1 MKYQLET
8 LTPVHIGS
16 GDSLQHIDG
25 CYANGKWHRVNL
37 DRVFAD
43 PGVNLDALTSSM
55 GKQGFRWTEHLQNPE
70 GFATYSLPCSQSPE
84 EVEIR
89 EAIKSIHHCP
99 YIPGS
104 TLKGAIRTALL
115 WDLINGS
122 DTHYEETLK
131 KIKKLASQKPQGN
144 PRRQTPAK
152 QIEQAVLGKNPNY
165 DLLRALQVSDTAPI
179 DLSGLEIGT
188 AWTVTLNSNGD
199 LVQKIEGNRQYKT
212 FVEQIQGKQRLTFSL
227 KIDEWLLK
235 QPAKNRLGFDGSQKD
250 VIQSIAEVC
259 KHTARVLM
267 KDEQGFFDD
276 YAFTEIADFYDT
288 LLNTLDNLPEGAFM
302 IQIGWGSGYNANT
315 ITQLFKEGENIP
327 ENLLMDLRKR
337 FRLGQSRSQPGTY
350 DEREFPK
357 TRRIFY
363 RGQNPVS
370 PFGWVKIS
378 PLEGEA

>member
-25 CYANGKWHRVNL
+25 CYADGKWHRVNL
-37 DRVFAD
+37 DKVFAD
-43 PGVNLDALTSSM
+43 PGANLNALTSAM
-55 GKQGFRWTEHLQNPE
+55 GKQGFRWTHHLQNPE
-70 GFATYSLPCSQSPE
+70 AFATYSLPCSQSPE

-89 EAIKSIHHCP
+89 EAIKSINHCP

-115 WDLINGS
+115 WDLIDGN
-122 DTHYEETLK
+122 DEHYEKTLK
-131 KIKKLASQKPQGN
+131 NLKDLASQN
-144 PRRQTPAK
+144 PART
-152 QIEQAVLGKNPNY
+152 IEKNVIGKDPNH

-179 DLSGLEIGT
+179 ELSGFEIGV
-188 AWTVTLNSNGD
+188 AWTVTLDFNGE
-199 LVQKIEGNRQYKT
+199 LVQKIEGNREYKT
-212 FVEQIQGKQRLTFSL
+212 FVEQIQEKQRLTFSL

-235 QPAKNRLGFDGSQKD
+235 QPAKQRLDFDDSQKD
-250 VIQSIAEVC
+250 AIQSIAAVC
-259 KHTARVLM
+259 NRTARGLM
-267 KDEQGFFDD
+267 EDEQGFFDY
-276 YAFTEIADFYDT
+276 YAFTEVADFYDT
-288 LLNTLDNLPEGAFM
+288 LLNALDALTEGAFI

-315 ITQLFKEGENIP
+315 ITQLFTEGENVP

-357 TRRIFY
+357 TRRVFY